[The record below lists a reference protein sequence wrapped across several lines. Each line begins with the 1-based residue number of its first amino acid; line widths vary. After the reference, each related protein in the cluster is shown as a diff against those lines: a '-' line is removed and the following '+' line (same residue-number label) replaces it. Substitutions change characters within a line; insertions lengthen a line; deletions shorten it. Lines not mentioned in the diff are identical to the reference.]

1 MTLPVNPLVVV
12 GAGPAGLTVAH
23 ELARAG
29 HRCVI
34 FESESQPGGLART
47 IWRNGYGFDIGGH
60 RFYTKSPRVH
70 RLWAEVLENDFL
82 KVNRLSRIYYNGRF
96 FQYPLRP
103 ANALKGLGL
112 FTSAAVVASYLKR
125 KVRPLACE
133 DYFEPYIIN
142 RFGDKL
148 YSIFFRDYTEKVW
161 GIPCSEI
168 RADWASQR
176 IQNLSLGE
184 ALRNAIFGES
194 ADGARSLI
202 DQFHYPRLGPGMLW
216 ERMAEALI
224 SDGSPI
230 HYQHPVV
237 SIRHNGRDRI
247 DAVTARRRDEP
258 LEDTTVEKVEHLFS
272 TMPLQLLLMQMSPA
286 PPAAVLEA
294 AQALR
299 YRDFISVNL
308 VLHGPNPYR
317 DQWVYIHDPSVRVGR
332 IQNFRNWS
340 PDLVPP
346 GETTGIGMEYF
357 CNENDELWSMS
368 DDQLCQLAADELRK
382 LQLDGQCRITDA
394 FVVRIKKAY
403 PLYDANFDVNLRIIH
418 DWLAMF
424 ENLTTVG
431 RNGLHRYNNQDHSM
445 IMAFEAVDTYLSPDK
460 TQVFQPSTDGE
471 YYESLIS

>member
-1 MTLPVNPLVVV
+1 MTLPANPIVVI
-12 GAGPAGLTVAH
+12 GAGPAGLTAAH

-29 HRCVI
+29 RQCLI

-60 RFYTKSPRVH
+60 RFYTKSPRVQNM
-70 RLWAEVLENDFL
+70 WAELLGSDLLQVQ
-82 KVNRLSRIYYNGRF
+82 RLSRIYYNGRF

-112 FTSAAVVASYLKR
+112 STSVAVVASYFKR
-125 KVRPLACE
+125 KLRPLPSE
-133 DYFEPYIIN
+133 SYFEPYIIN
-142 RFGDKL
+142 RFGDRL
-148 YSIFFRDYTEKVW
+148 YSIFFKDYTEKVW
-161 GIPCSEI
+161 GIPCSKI

-176 IQNLSLGE
+176 IKNLSLGE

-216 ERMAEALI
+216 ERLADVLI
-224 SDGSPI
+224 ADGNRI
-230 HYQHPVV
+230 FYQHPVV
-237 SIRHNGRDRI
+237 SIRHNGRDKI
-247 DAVTARRRDEP
+247 ESVTALGRG
-258 LEDTTVEKVEHLFS
+258 DTSREMTVKSVDHLFS
-272 TMPLQLLLMQMSPA
+272 TMPLQLLLLQMSPA
-286 PPAAVLEA
+286 PPAAVLKA

-340 PDLVPP
+340 PDLVPA
-346 GETTGIGMEYF
+346 GDTTGIGMEYF
-357 CNENDELWSMS
+357 CNETDDLWSMT
-368 DDQLCQLAADELRK
+368 DEQLCQLAADELRH
-382 LQLDGQCRITDA
+382 LQLDGQCRVTDA

-403 PLYDANFDVNLRIIH
+403 PLYDAAFDANLRIIH
-418 DWLAMF
+418 NWLAPF
-424 ENLTTVG
+424 KNLTTLG

-445 IMAFEAVDTYLSPDK
+445 IMAFEAVDTYLATGK
-460 TQVFQPSTDGE
+460 RHVFQSSADGD
-471 YYESLIS
+471 YFESSR